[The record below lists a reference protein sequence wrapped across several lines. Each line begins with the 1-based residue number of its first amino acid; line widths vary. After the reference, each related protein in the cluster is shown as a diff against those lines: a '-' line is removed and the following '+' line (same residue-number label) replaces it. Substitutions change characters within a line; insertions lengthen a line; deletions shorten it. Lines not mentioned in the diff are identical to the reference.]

1 VTASGDDRG
10 RAQAPGELRRAG
22 GDARVA
28 EGVAVVEAAQAGGAT
43 LRLLGGAAVIL
54 HGSGVAHREIG
65 DLDAVTRRKDGKALT
80 AVLLERGYEAETR
93 FNALHGDRRLIFH
106 GPAGK
111 LDVFVDRFEMCHR
124 LDLGSRLAIDSP
136 TIPVSDLLVTKLQV
150 VELNEKDARD
160 LAELLRHHELG
171 AGPGDHFDAEYLG
184 SLVSDDWGLWR
195 TLTGTLD
202 RLPALAPDVAP
213 QAAAV
218 RAVLDE
224 APKGRRWR
232 MRAKVGDRKRWYEL
246 PDDLE

>member
-1 VTASGDDRG
+1 VRRG
-10 RAQAPGELRRAG
+10 GGREL
-22 GDARVA
+22 VC
-28 EGVAVVEAAQAGGAT
+28 EGVALVESAQREGAT
-43 LRLLGGAAVIL
+43 VRLLGGAAVVL
-54 HGSGVAHREIG
+54 HGSGVPYREIG
-65 DLDAVTRRKDGKALT
+65 DLDAATGRKDVKPLSRAL
-80 AVLLERGYEAETR
+80 EGRGYEPETR

-124 LDLGSRLAIDSP
+124 LELGPRLGLDSP
-136 TIPVSDLLVTKLQV
+136 TITATDLLVTKLQV

-160 LAELLRHHELG
+160 IAELLRHHELR
-171 AGPGDHFDAEYLG
+171 AGEGDHVNTAYLG
-184 SLVSDDWGLWR
+184 ELVGDDWGLWR

-202 RLPALAPDVAP
+202 RLAALAPDVSG

-218 RAVLDE
+218 RTVLED

-232 MRAKVGDRKRWYEL
+232 MRAKVGERKRWYEL

>member
-1 VTASGDDRG
+1 MTASDDGGGSAER
-10 RAQAPGELRRAG
+10 PGELRRAG
-22 GDARVA
+22 GDAMVA
-28 EGVAVVEAAQAGGAT
+28 EGVALVEAAQAGDAT
-43 LRLLGGAAVIL
+43 LRLLGGAAVIV

-65 DLDAVTRRKDGKALT
+65 DLDAVTGRKDVKRLT
-80 AVLLERGYEAETR
+80 AALVERGYEPEVR

-124 LDLGSRLAIDSP
+124 LDLAPRLPLDSP

-160 LAELLRHHELG
+160 LAELLRHHEVG
-171 AGPGDHFDAEYLG
+171 TGPGDHFDADYLG
-184 SLVSDDWGLWR
+184 DLVGDDWGLWR
-195 TLTGTLD
+195 TLTGTLE
-202 RLPALAPDVAP
+202 RLPELVPDVST
-213 QAAAV
+213 QAATV
-218 RAVLDE
+218 RGVLDD

-246 PDDLE
+246 PDDLD